1 MSEDVK
7 KVADTTDAV
16 APAKVKASK
25 PKPKKGGKKVKAQ
38 VPQGKAFIQA
48 SFNNT
53 IFSLTDMNGA
63 VLSWSSAGVVG
74 FKGPKKATPY
84 AASVIVRDAVEKAKD
99 FGVKDVHVFVSG
111 VGQGRE
117 GALRALN
124 ANNLNVLSIKDVTPM
139 PHNGCRPPRPR
150 RV

>member
-1 MSEDVK
+1 MSDEQAVAVAGEKTEKAEKTKAKPKRVK
-7 KVADTTDAV
+7 KAR
-16 APAKVKASK
+16 
-25 PKPKKGGKKVKAQ
+25 GQ
-38 VPQGKAFIQA
+38 VSQGRVHIQA
-48 SFNNT
+48 TFNNT
-53 IFSLTDMNGA
+53 IVSVTDPNGN
-63 VLSWSSAGVVG
+63 VLGWSSAGAVG

-84 AASVIVRDAVEKAKD
+84 AASVIVRELMEKLKD
-99 FGVKDVHVFVSG
+99 YGLKDVNVFITG

-124 ANNLNVLSIKDVTPM
+124 ANNLNVLTIKDLTPV

>member
-1 MSEDVK
+1 MSDETKQPAEAVVEEKAEK
-7 KVADTTDAV
+7 KV
-16 APAKVKASK
+16 VKA
-25 PKPKKGGKKVKAQ
+25 KPKKGKKARGQ
-38 VPQGKAFIQA
+38 VTQGRIYIQA
-48 SFNNT
+48 TFNNT
-53 IFSLTDMNGA
+53 IVTATDPNGNVIA
-63 VLSWSSAGVVG
+63 WASAGAAG

-84 AASVIVRDAVEKAKD
+84 AASVVVRDLTEKVKTC
-99 FGVKDVHVFVSG
+99 GLKDVSVFLAG

-124 ANNLNVLSIKDVTPM
+124 ANNFNVLTIKDLTPV